1 MRCIEFDTCCI
12 AIDPDCIEFDVYI
25 NTRLSYPDP
34 PALHLVC
41 MSEEHVRQKIDGL
54 RQDARFT
61 EVLRLGRLP
70 SEAQQQGQ
78 QQKQQPSAPKAGPS
92 SSTSAGGGSS
102 TPEEESRL
110 AAGQKVLDATYRAS
124 KRIHGEEPPHM
135 PGLRNV
141 DIGFNQKCGYQS
153 MEGITRFIDY
163 GSINGGFVPLSTQQH
178 GACLFHAFRQCITC
192 PREFT
197 NTHLRCMLVSFVC
210 NRAEEL
216 YPMLECSISGNYEHI
231 RLSPEEYRRKEASG
245 QLTDQERQEFS
256 EPGPFSITSYCEA
269 LLKSDF
275 YGEELCLR
283 LLSMLFKVCIT
294 VLDGDSLVEI
304 RVRHQN
310 SALNTDI
317 ILIHS
322 SRCHY
327 ITMGKFS
334 LLAIIIFLNC
344 TQ

>member
-1 MRCIEFDTCCI
+1 MRW
-12 AIDPDCIEFDVYI
+12 
-25 NTRLSYPDP
+25 
-34 PALHLVC
+34 
-41 MSEEHVRQKIDGL
+41 KIDGL

-70 SEAQQQGQ
+70 PEAQQQGQ
-78 QQKQQPSAPKAGPS
+78 QQQQQPSVPTAGPS
-92 SSTSAGGGSS
+92 SSTSARGGSS

-141 DIGFNQKCGYQS
+141 DIGFNQKYGYQS
-153 MEGITRFIDY
+153 MEGIIHLIDY

-178 GACLFHAFRQCITC
+178 GACLFHAFRRCITC

-197 NTHLRCMLVSFVC
+197 NTHLRRMLVSFVC

-216 YPMLECSISGNYEHI
+216 YPMLECSISGNYGHI
-231 RLSPEEYRRKEASG
+231 RLSPEEYSG
-245 QLTDQERQEFS
+245 QLTDQEREEFD

-283 LLSMLFKVCIT
+283 LLSMLFKVHII
-294 VLDGDSLVEI
+294 VLDGDSLVGV

-310 SALNTDI
+310 SALNAD
-317 ILIHS
+317 HS
-322 SRCHY
+322 CSHQQ
-327 ITMGKFS
+327 MS
-334 LLAIIIFLNC
+334 LYC
-344 TQ
+344 YG